1 MPSSLWRKLA
11 AAADLAKRAGTA
23 LLDRMSR
30 VFTAGFSPA
39 TLDCGCGGA
48 PPTGFHQRLVSSPPH
63 SGTSIGRGCQA
74 ARRAQAGA

>member
-11 AAADLAKRAGTA
+11 AAADLATRAGTA

-39 TLDCGCGGA
+39 TLDCGAGVLRPQA
-48 PPTGFHQRLVSSPPH
+48 S
-63 SGTSIGRGCQA
+63 TSA
-74 ARRAQAGA
+74 S